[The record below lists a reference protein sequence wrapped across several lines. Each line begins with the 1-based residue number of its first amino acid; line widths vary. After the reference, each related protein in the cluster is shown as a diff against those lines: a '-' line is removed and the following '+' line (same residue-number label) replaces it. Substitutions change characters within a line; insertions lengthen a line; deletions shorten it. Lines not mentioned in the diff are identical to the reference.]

1 MKERTI
7 KKLLFAIII
16 GVYCCACSS
25 RETTY
30 LIEGNWKDGDGKV
43 VYLKANS
50 DKISEILDSA
60 VVVDGKFKMQQPL
73 QDVFSRVLEI
83 NGMKHYIILDSEPI
97 TVDCQ
102 TVKGEIKGREFS
114 RVDVKIKGSIEQDIF
129 KTMLQAHQMELFVM
143 LGMAT
148 SKKGQLDVQDTLFQ
162 TYLKATQNTV
172 HTIDSLVSHYPDNY
186 ASALIL
192 HDFVA
197 KQRELPEV
205 ERMYAGLTPRIQQ
218 SALGR
223 QVKDIIDSRKVVA
236 VGSLAPDFT
245 LQTPEGNK
253 LSLTDLR
260 GKYVLLDFWAS
271 WCKPCIA
278 EAPNVKNVYK
288 RFHNKGFE
296 VLGVSLDNKR
306 ELWTDAIA
314 KHRLD
319 WLHVSSL
326 EGWKCPV
333 AKLYSVTGIPATFL
347 LDPEGKIIASKLR
360 GEELMEMVEKL
371 LNQ

>member
-1 MKERTI
+1 MS
-7 KKLLFAIII
+7 IIAGI
-16 GVYCCACSS
+16 CCYACAPK
-25 RETTY
+25 ETTY
-30 LIEGNWKDGDGKV
+30 LIEGNWKDGDGKII
-43 VYLKANS
+43 YLKAGS
-50 DKISEILDSA
+50 DKTSEILDSA
-60 VVVDGKFKMQQPL
+60 VVVGGRFRMQQPL

-83 NGMKHYIILDSEPI
+83 NGKKHFIVLDSLPI
-97 TVDCQ
+97 QVDCE
-102 TVKGEIKGREFS
+102 TVKSKVKDKEINLL
-114 RVDVKIKGSIEQDIF
+114 DVKIKGSIEQDIF
-129 KTMLQAHQMELFVM
+129 KAVLKAQQMEMFMM
-143 LGMAT
+143 LGLVYMNDSDKNKPGMQDSLAQLYISAKTAT
-148 SKKGQLDVQDTLFQ
+148 
-162 TYLKATQNTV
+162 A

-186 ASALIL
+186 ASALII

-223 QVKDIIDSRKVVA
+223 QVKDIIDSRKGVA
-236 VGSLAPDFT
+236 VGSMAPDFT
-245 LQTPEGNK
+245 LRTPEGK
-253 LSLTDLR
+253 ELSLKDLR

-271 WCKPCIA
+271 WCKPCMA
-278 EAPNVKNVYK
+278 EVPHVKEVYQQ
-288 RFHNKGFE
+288 FHDKGFE
-296 VLGVSLDNKR
+296 ILGVSLDNKQD
-306 ELWTDAIA
+306 LWTDAIA

-360 GEELMEMVEKL
+360 GEELMKTMKQL
-371 LNQ
+371 LNH